1 MTTDPKAN
9 AKAQRRQRFEG
20 AWKVIRDEL
29 VEHLASEG
37 MPSDAIEWFGKVS
50 AHDDALSFC
59 QNREISECGGLSYLH
74 FAIVLL
80 ECRLNLSLLC
90 RTSITMFPVASSIAE
105 CLSSI
110 ASRS

>member
-9 AKAQRRQRFEG
+9 AKALRRQRFEG

-50 AHDDALSFC
+50 AHD
-59 QNREISECGGLSYLH
+59 N
-74 FAIVLL
+74 LL
-80 ECRLNLSLLC
+80 
-90 RTSITMFPVASSIAE
+90 
-105 CLSSI
+105 
-110 ASRS
+110 